1 MQALPGIHAVEGL
14 IEEQDPRIVDEGGE
28 PMNVIRDPARNQS
41 IEVPRYGRQI
51 SWEVTRDSILRRQ
64 NGAWKHSPIVAEMVR
79 KYLGEEA
86 LLEPIH

>member
-1 MQALPGIHAVEGL
+1 MRAAFT
-14 IEEQDPRIVDEGGE
+14 
-28 PMNVIRDPARNQS
+28 NVIRDPARNQS

-64 NGAWKHSPIVAEMVR
+64 NGAWKFSPIVAEMVR
-79 KYLGEEA
+79 KHLGEEA